1 MIKKRFLILGAIG
14 AIFATNVYADSNK
27 SVVAVYTCQDGCNVT
42 NDAGKTNFSCTNPNG
57 KACGDVIANV
67 FIPQTSDTIVNI
79 AQKTQTKSE
88 PVSGRAG
95 QVSARVAKT
104 TSSLKANG
112 RTPSGPDKAASGDV
126 YIRCPNGCS
135 LECTSVANGQSS
147 ICVCKRG
154 NTICDE
160 EVTQIEAPQSF

>member
-95 QVSARVAKT
+95 K
-104 TSSLKANG
+104 
-112 RTPSGPDKAASGDV
+112 
-126 YIRCPNGCS
+126 I
-135 LECTSVANGQSS
+135 TSVTTIPAISSASSSPCPKGCFMDCSGLGTPIGNVGGMGLSAAGCHCVDGNGNR
-147 ICVCKRG
+147 CKETER
-154 NTICDE
+154 
-160 EVTQIEAPQSF
+160 